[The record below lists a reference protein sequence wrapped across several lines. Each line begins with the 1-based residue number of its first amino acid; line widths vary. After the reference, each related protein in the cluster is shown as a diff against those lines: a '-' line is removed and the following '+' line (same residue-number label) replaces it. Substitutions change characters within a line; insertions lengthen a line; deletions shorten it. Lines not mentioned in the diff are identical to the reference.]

1 MKILKI
7 FKFHFILISIF
18 FSLAF
23 SLDQFKHI
31 KSITSLINPSNI
43 IKFNNQI
50 ISATNGGAFIYNFEN
65 NEINLIVD
73 DLKYKDIRTIS
84 IDSDNRLWIGG
95 NYPNGFIQVL
105 DSDLE
110 LEFLIDYANLDQIN
124 KIVFGQDFAFASC
137 FYEGKYGIVKYSSG
151 TNPSYLNL
159 FNDFPYTNIIINE
172 LTKLIKVQMTPLMT
186 SPVFDIMPAI
196 ISLLFL
202 FTCTR

>member
-1 MKILKI
+1 LKILKI

-84 IDSDNRLWIGG
+84 IDSDNRL
-95 NYPNGFIQVL
+95 
-105 DSDLE
+105 
-110 LEFLIDYANLDQIN
+110 
-124 KIVFGQDFAFASC
+124 
-137 FYEGKYGIVKYSSG
+137 
-151 TNPSYLNL
+151 
-159 FNDFPYTNIIINE
+159 
-172 LTKLIKVQMTPLMT
+172 
-186 SPVFDIMPAI
+186 
-196 ISLLFL
+196 
-202 FTCTR
+202 